1 MTDFRPDE
9 LEHAKRPPTPE
20 EEAVMK
26 TMPQQIAFG
35 WWRRKRAAELA
46 QNHSTGNVIE
56 GLEAVISALKEGK
69 L

>member
-1 MTDFRPDE
+1 MTNFRPDE

-26 TMPQQIAFG
+26 TMPQQVAWG
-35 WWRRKRAAELA
+35 WWRRKRAEELA
-46 QNHSTGNVIE
+46 ENHASGNIIE
-56 GLEAVISALKEGK
+56 GLEATIQALKDHR